1 MQIVLSVADKFN
13 DIEPKLYDSVQKSM
27 AEIGKKLQKAI
38 DTLVSDN
45 IYKLKL
51 VTKKNET
58 ARSNSFIR
66 SGKKKKTKTKNK
78 RRHSIVSSNSEVR
91 FKPAQSIDQFQNL
104 FQMNTDLGKI
114 SLLKSIIL

>member
-1 MQIVLSVADKFN
+1 M
-13 DIEPKLYDSVQKSM
+13 QKSL

-51 VTKKNET
+51 VTKKSET

-78 RRHSIVSSNSEVR
+78 NKIKRHSVVSSNSEVR

-104 FQMNTDLGKI
+104 FQMNTDLGII
-114 SLLKSIIL
+114 S

>member
-1 MQIVLSVADKFN
+1 M
-13 DIEPKLYDSVQKSM
+13 QKSL

-51 VTKKNET
+51 VTKKSET

-78 RRHSIVSSNSEVR
+78 IKRHSVVSSNSEVR

-104 FQMNTDLGKI
+104 FQMNTDLGII
-114 SLLKSIIL
+114 SSIVF